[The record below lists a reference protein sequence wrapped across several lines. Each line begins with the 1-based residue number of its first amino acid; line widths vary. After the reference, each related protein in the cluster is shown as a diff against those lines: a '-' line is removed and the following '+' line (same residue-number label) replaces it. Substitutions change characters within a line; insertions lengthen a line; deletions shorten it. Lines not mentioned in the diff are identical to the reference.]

1 MISKFNGRKCYDDL
15 MIPYGGIAGISAFC
29 RKDNENGLNFIQKFT
44 TKEEDIFLPIYE
56 KNVKVNRL
64 DLNLI

>member
-1 MISKFNGRKCYDDL
+1 MSKFNGHKCYDDL

-29 RKDNENGLNFIQKFT
+29 RTDNEDGMNFMK
-44 TKEEDIFLPIYE
+44 KYSNNEEDIYLPIYE

-64 DLNLI
+64 NLNI